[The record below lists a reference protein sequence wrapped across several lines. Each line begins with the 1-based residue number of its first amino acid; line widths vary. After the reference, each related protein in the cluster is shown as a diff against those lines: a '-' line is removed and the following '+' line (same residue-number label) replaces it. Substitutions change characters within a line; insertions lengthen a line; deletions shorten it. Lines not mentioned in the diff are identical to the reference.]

1 MYANDFEY
9 DGNCLSDFG
18 FVVCDFDGASSYDVI
33 SAGSNII
40 FNKVSVGSGRR
51 FGLNGT
57 SYEECVTATFDIC
70 KDPCLEGDGV
80 ITSDEYRDLMRW
92 LNRKR
97 FLKFRMLYDLEDY
110 NDGVDRETCYFY
122 ASFNIEKIKMYD
134 KLYGLRLT
142 METDA
147 PYGYAVPLSYNFKFD
162 GSESDNV
169 LFDMSDEIG
178 YIYPDMTINILGSG
192 NLTIYN
198 DMTDCT
204 FYLSDCVAGETISIT
219 GNPMIIT
226 TSISS
231 HDIGACFNF
240 EFLSIGNT
248 FNNRENHITASLPC
262 EIEITYSPI
271 IKETP

>member
-1 MYANDFEY
+1 MYASDFEY
-9 DGNCLSDFG
+9 DGHYLSDFG

-33 SAGSNII
+33 SAGSKIT
-40 FNKVSVGSGRR
+40 FNKVSRNSGKKY
-51 FGLNGT
+51 GLNGT
-57 SYEECVTATFDIC
+57 SYDECITATFDIC
-70 KDPCLEGDGV
+70 KDPCFDEDGT

-92 LNRKR
+92 LNRGR
-97 FLKFRMLYDLEDY
+97 FLKFRMLNELDDSEDEF
-110 NDGVDRETCYFY
+110 DRETCYFY

-142 METDA
+142 LETNA
-147 PYGYAVPLSYNFKFD
+147 PFGFALPLSYTLSFD
-162 GSESDNV
+162 GSDEEST

-178 YIYPDMTINILGSG
+178 YTHPNMTINVMGDG
-192 NLTIYN
+192 DLTIYN

-204 FYLSDCVAGETISIT
+204 FYISDCTDGEVITVNGETMVIE
-219 GNPMIIT
+219 T
-226 TSISS
+226 TSQD
-231 HDIGACFNF
+231 HDLGECFNF

-248 FNNRENHITASLPC
+248 VDNRENHITASIPC